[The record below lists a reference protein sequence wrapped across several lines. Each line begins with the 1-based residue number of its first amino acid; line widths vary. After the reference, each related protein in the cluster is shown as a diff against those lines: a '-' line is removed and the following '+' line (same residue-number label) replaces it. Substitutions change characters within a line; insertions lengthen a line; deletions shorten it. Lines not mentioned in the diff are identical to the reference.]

1 MKPSDLTNYNE
12 FSVVMNDGKIELSV
26 FDEVICLELEAA
38 KDVVATM
45 LPMIHYLE
53 GLENE

>member
-1 MKPSDLTNYNE
+1 MKPIDLNAYNE

-26 FDEVICLELEAA
+26 FDELICLELETA

-45 LPMIHYLE
+45 IPMIAYLE
-53 GLENE
+53 GG